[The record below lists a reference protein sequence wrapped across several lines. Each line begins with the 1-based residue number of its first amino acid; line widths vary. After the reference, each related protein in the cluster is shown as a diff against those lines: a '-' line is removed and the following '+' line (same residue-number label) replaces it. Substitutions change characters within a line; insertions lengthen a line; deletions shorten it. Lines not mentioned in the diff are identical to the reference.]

1 MECRKEPDVPVTV
14 MVYVPAGVPGV
25 PLLPPPLLLVLP
37 PPPQA
42 TSKTKPV
49 NNTHASITASLF
61 LVRSEPKLTPATTN
75 PSNDNQSA

>member
-14 MVYVPAGVPGV
+14 MVYVPAGVP
-25 PLLPPPLLLVLP
+25 LLPPPLLLVLT
-37 PPPQA
+37 PPQA

-49 NNTHASITASLF
+49 NNAHASITASLF
-61 LVRSEPKLTPATTN
+61 LVPSEPKLTPATTN